1 MGAKSSFKGDQN
13 ICVAVDSLKNSEG
26 LANPGED
33 PQFHPIEKLSAKNY
47 QTRLLIEFAEFVG
60 QSEGAKFVWI
70 EGDGTFNFAIDPDD
84 IPDGVQAVPVSA
96 EEELSVVARA

>member
-1 MGAKSSFKGDQN
+1 MAALGA
-13 ICVAVDSLKNSEG
+13 SEN
-26 LANPGED
+26 LARERVELFDNLSNPGED

-70 EGDGTFNFAIDPDD
+70 ERDGTFNFAIDPDD
-84 IPDGVQAVPVSA
+84 IPDGVQAVPVNA
-96 EEELSVVARA
+96 EEELSVVAKA

>member
-1 MGAKSSFKGDQN
+1 LQHFR
-13 ICVAVDSLKNSEG
+13 
-26 LANPGED
+26 ED

-70 EGDGTFNFAIDPDD
+70 ERDGTFNFAIDPDD
-84 IPDGVQAVPVSA
+84 IPDGVQAVPVNA
-96 EEELSVVARA
+96 EEELSVVAKA